1 MNQQYF
7 PSPEDHDKLIED
19 RLHNLCGQ
27 LTKKTFVSSQ
37 NVALIQHLIGMPGDG
52 FMVRVRFMENLQRKL
67 FFFVDYRP
75 FKIIFPN
82 CDVIIVMEIILFQEL
97 SFRSKSLDE
106 YIFANDQD
114 MIL

>member
-27 LTKKTFVSSQ
+27 LTTKTFVSSQ

-52 FMVRVRFMENLQRKL
+52 FMVRVRFMENLQRKFFLLLTIVLSRL
-67 FFFVDYRP
+67 FFP
-75 FKIIFPN
+75 
-82 CDVIIVMEIILFQEL
+82 IVT
-97 SFRSKSLDE
+97 S
-106 YIFANDQD
+106 
-114 MIL
+114 

>member
-19 RLHNLCGQ
+19 RLNNLCGQ
-27 LTKKTFVSSQ
+27 LTTKTFVSSQ

-52 FMVRVRFMENLQRKL
+52 FMVRVRFLENLQRK
-67 FFFVDYRP
+67 FFFFFDYRP

-82 CDVIIVMEIILFQEL
+82 YDVIIVNGDNLIPRTLVSFLII
-97 SFRSKSLDE
+97 R
-106 YIFANDQD
+106 
-114 MIL
+114 

>member
-52 FMVRVRFMENLQRKL
+52 FMVRVRFMENLQRKFFLLLTIVLSRL
-67 FFFVDYRP
+67 FFP
-75 FKIIFPN
+75 
-82 CDVIIVMEIILFQEL
+82 IVT
-97 SFRSKSLDE
+97 S
-106 YIFANDQD
+106 
-114 MIL
+114 

>member
-27 LTKKTFVSSQ
+27 LTTKTFVSSQ

-52 FMVRVRFMENLQRKL
+52 FMVRVRFMENLQRKFLLLLTIVLSRL
-67 FFFVDYRP
+67 FFP
-75 FKIIFPN
+75 
-82 CDVIIVMEIILFQEL
+82 IVT
-97 SFRSKSLDE
+97 S
-106 YIFANDQD
+106 
-114 MIL
+114 

>member
-27 LTKKTFVSSQ
+27 LTTKTFVSSQ

-52 FMVRVRFMENLQRKL
+52 FMVRVRFMENLQRK
-67 FFFVDYRP
+67 FFLLLTIVLSRF
-75 FKIIFPN
+75 FSN

-106 YIFANDQD
+106 YILANDQD

>member
-19 RLHNLCGQ
+19 RLNNLCGQ
-27 LTKKTFVSSQ
+27 LTTKTFVSSQ

-52 FMVRVRFMENLQRKL
+52 FMVRVRFLENLQRKFY
-67 FFFVDYRP
+67 FFFYYHP

-97 SFRSKSLDE
+97 SFHS
-106 YIFANDQD
+106 
-114 MIL
+114 